1 VRPGLTDGIA
11 QLRRAGVRNGT
22 SALARGSARLAR
34 GVAREAALRR
44 RPLTAGPGELA
55 AALAGVDPVRALRGP
70 VLAALPTVAA
80 FESALAQDVVS
91 RADEIA
97 AHRFDLLGSGP
108 TDLGAEIDW
117 HTDFKTGRH
126 WPLRHSSLLPVAY
139 GDGSDIKVPWEL
151 SRAQH
156 LPLLAGAY
164 RLSGDRRYLD
174 ELGAQLSHWIAT
186 NPVERGPN
194 WACTM
199 DVAIRAANWVA
210 ALALVAEHVRDEPWL
225 TPALE
230 SLLLHGRFIRTHLED
245 GEVRG
250 NHYLSDVV
258 GLLAVAAVFSSGWEG
273 RSWAEW
279 AAAELVSELEHQV
292 RGDGCAH
299 EASIPYHRLV
309 TELFLCGLQA
319 AEALAPGRIPD
330 WCHDRLDS
338 MLAFVADY
346 TRPDGLAPQVGDA
359 DDGRFLPLGDYG
371 RDPRDHR
378 HLFAQANRRYEPSL
392 DHSAYPEGG
401 FYTMRVGDL
410 FALVRCGDTGRYGR
424 GGHSHNDLLSFE
436 LAVGHRPLVVDPGTY
451 LYTADPPSR
460 NLFRSTAFHSTLRVG
475 GAEQN
480 ELRTDDLFAMEDR
493 ASANTLAWEPRPT
506 GAVFEGEHFG
516 FLVLPSPA
524 VHTRRVELDGQAS
537 ELRIRDTVS
546 SAESHELEWTFPLA
560 PGAESRLEVRADGL
574 DFSLEDGW
582 YSPSY
587 GVRVST
593 KFLRARKQS
602 RPQEDVTDIVLR
614 PRVRAAPA
622 PSSG

>member
-1 VRPGLTDGIA
+1 
-11 QLRRAGVRNGT
+11 
-22 SALARGSARLAR
+22 
-34 GVAREAALRR
+34 
-44 RPLTAGPGELA
+44 
-55 AALAGVDPVRALRGP
+55 
-70 VLAALPTVAA
+70 
-80 FESALAQDVVS
+80 
-91 RADEIA
+91 
-97 AHRFDLLGSGP
+97 
-108 TDLGAEIDW
+108 
-117 HTDFKTGRH
+117 
-126 WPLRHSSLLPVAY
+126 
-139 GDGSDIKVPWEL
+139 
-151 SRAQH
+151 
-156 LPLLAGAY
+156 
-164 RLSGDRRYLD
+164 
-174 ELGAQLSHWIAT
+174 
-186 NPVERGPN
+186 
-194 WACTM
+194 
-199 DVAIRAANWVA
+199 
-210 ALALVAEHVRDEPWL
+210 
-225 TPALE
+225 
-230 SLLLHGRFIRTHLED
+230 
-245 GEVRG
+245 
-250 NHYLSDVV
+250 
-258 GLLAVAAVFSSGWEG
+258 
-273 RSWAEW
+273 
-279 AAAELVSELEHQV
+279 
-292 RGDGCAH
+292 
-299 EASIPYHRLV
+299 V

-319 AEALAPGRIPD
+319 AETLAPGRIPD
-330 WCHDRLDS
+330 WCHDRLDT

-493 ASANTLAWEPRPT
+493 ASANTLAWEPRAT

-524 VHTRRVELDGQAS
+524 VHTRRVELDGQAG

-587 GVRVST
+587 GVRVPT

-614 PRVRAAPA
+614 PRVRAAPET
-622 PSSG
+622 SSG